1 MFPLRALFMGTRD
14 FFVEFVEF
22 VVFRVG
28 SGGRA
33 AYLTSRQGHAE

>member
-22 VVFRVG
+22 VVFGGG
-28 SGGRA
+28 SGEGQ
-33 AYLTSRQGHAE
+33 LT

>member
-22 VVFRVG
+22 VVF
-28 SGGRA
+28 GGGA

>member
-14 FFVEFVEF
+14 FFVEFV
-22 VVFRVG
+22 VFGVWQRG
-28 SGGRA
+28 EA

>member
-14 FFVEFVEF
+14 FFVEFV
-22 VVFRVG
+22 VF
-28 SGGRA
+28 GGGA

>member
-14 FFVEFVEF
+14 FFVEFV
-22 VVFRVG
+22 VFGGGSVG
-28 SGGRA
+28 GA

>member
-14 FFVEFVEF
+14 FTRDFFVEFVEF
-22 VVFRVG
+22 VVF
-28 SGGRA
+28 GGGA